1 MDLPMPCPL
10 EAGWD
15 LVQTIALPRELD
27 DGQPLGGFSAA
38 AYQSKQDRL
47 WLLSDAPVGHLV
59 PWGGLADLL
68 AGRRTSLRPGR
79 RLLLRDV
86 EGQPLPHGFDGE
98 GLVVQGH
105 QAWIASE
112 GRRTPDRRARLLR
125 IDLRSGRQLKELPL
139 PAAWLERPGQGLRP
153 NKGPESLTAFGP
165 DGLML
170 AAEAPLLQDGSGGGA
185 ALARFTSGQSFRAA
199 GALDPGP
206 FGPHDG
212 LTDLLALPR
221 RQQLLGLRRGFEPPL
236 TWTARLQLFPLPSA
250 KAPPVQPIIGWDL
263 LNTGL
268 PPDNWEALALG
279 PRLLDGRPT
288 LVLASD
294 DNFNPLQ
301 SSWIAVISPRRVASC
316 TD

>member
-1 MDLPMPCPL
+1 M
-10 EAGWD
+10 
-15 LVQTIALPRELD
+15 
-27 DGQPLGGFSAA
+27 
-38 AYQSKQDRL
+38 
-47 WLLSDAPVGHLV
+47 LSDAPVGHLV